1 MLDTRIGSLAS
12 REKRWR
18 GGTHKNMQ
26 GSHRAPWDKGLCAQ
40 RPSGRKHIRCT
51 HRDRDGR
58 FANEDETCW
67 TPATR
72 RRCAIKTDR
81 SCAATPVALPPPT
94 SESAISKAL
103 QSTKLTP
110 VADGAYLSEGV
121 AVGRLSVA
129 LLRLGLG
136 TPDLGRLSPLANDR
150 PPRSGR
156 LSVALLRL
164 GLACSQPI
172 WPLYAKHD
180 LSCSGVEARGACSH
194 QNRA

>member
-12 REKRWR
+12 QEKRWR
-18 GGTHKNMQ
+18 GGTHKNKQ
-26 GSHRAPWDKGLCAQ
+26 GSHRAPWECAQ

-51 HRDRDGR
+51 RRDIDGR
-58 FANEDETCW
+58 FANVHETSW
-67 TPATR
+67 TPSTR
-72 RRCAIKTDR
+72 RRWAIKTER
-81 SCAATPVALPPPT
+81 SCAARPVALPPPT

-121 AVGRLSVA
+121 AVGRLSVV

-136 TPDLGRLSPLANDR
+136 TPALGRLSPLANDR
-150 PPRSGR
+150 RPRSGR

>member
-1 MLDTRIGSLAS
+1 
-12 REKRWR
+12 
-18 GGTHKNMQ
+18 MQ

-129 LLRLGLG
+129 LLRLGL
-136 TPDLGRLSPLANDR
+136 
-150 PPRSGR
+150 
-156 LSVALLRL
+156 
-164 GLACSQPI
+164 ACSQPI
-172 WPLYAKHD
+172 WPLYTKHD

>member
-1 MLDTRIGSLAS
+1 
-12 REKRWR
+12 
-18 GGTHKNMQ
+18 MQ
-26 GSHRAPWDKGLCAQ
+26 GSHRAPWECAQ

-51 HRDRDGR
+51 RRDIDGR
-58 FANEDETCW
+58 FANVHETSW
-67 TPATR
+67 TPSTR
-72 RRCAIKTDR
+72 RRWAIKTER
-81 SCAATPVALPPPT
+81 SCAARPVALPPPT

-129 LLRLGLG
+129 LLRLGL
-136 TPDLGRLSPLANDR
+136 
-150 PPRSGR
+150 
-156 LSVALLRL
+156 
-164 GLACSQPI
+164 ACSQPI

>member
-1 MLDTRIGSLAS
+1 
-12 REKRWR
+12 
-18 GGTHKNMQ
+18 MQ

-129 LLRLGLG
+129 LLRLGL
-136 TPDLGRLSPLANDR
+136 
-150 PPRSGR
+150 
-156 LSVALLRL
+156 
-164 GLACSQPI
+164 ACSQPI

>member
-1 MLDTRIGSLAS
+1 
-12 REKRWR
+12 
-18 GGTHKNMQ
+18 MQ

-121 AVGRLSVA
+121 AVGRLSVV

-136 TPDLGRLSPLANDR
+136 TPDLGRLSPLANDRPPRSGRLSPLANDR

>member
-1 MLDTRIGSLAS
+1 
-12 REKRWR
+12 
-18 GGTHKNMQ
+18 MQ